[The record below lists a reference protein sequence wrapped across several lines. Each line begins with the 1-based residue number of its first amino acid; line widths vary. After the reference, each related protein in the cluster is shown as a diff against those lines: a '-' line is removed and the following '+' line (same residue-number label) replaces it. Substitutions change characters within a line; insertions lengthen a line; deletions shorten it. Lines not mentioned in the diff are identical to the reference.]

1 MALELSSRLRHA
13 WDAFAGNRDPTV
25 HYRTHYYGPGYGSRP
40 DRARFTRGNEKSIV
54 TAIYNKIAIDVS
66 QLNFAHVKLDENE
79 RFIGVVKSSL
89 NECLTLQANID
100 QTGRAFIQDAVMSMF
115 DEGHVAIVATETTE
129 DPRKTD
135 AYDVLALRTGKVVEW
150 YPEHVK
156 VRVYNARTA
165 KHEEIVLPKRNVA
178 IIENPLYAVVN
189 EKNSVMQR
197 LIKKLNLLDVIDE
210 QSGSGKLDMII
221 QLPYAVKTKAR
232 QEQAESRRKSIE
244 DQVNNSK
251 LGIAYIDATE
261 RITQLNRPVENNLL
275 KQIEYLTN
283 MGYSQLGITQGV
295 MDGTADEKTMQ
306 NYEVGTV
313 MVIANAIVDGL
324 KRTFLSKTART
335 QGKSIM
341 ILRDVF
347 KRAPLSQ
354 LAGILEQFTRNGII
368 SENEGRQVI
377 GYKPSDDEQA
387 DKLVNSNIKQ
397 PTEPPME
404 PGADP
409 AADPTMD
416 PAATETADSGSV
428 MDMPISD
435 YINQ

>member
-1 MALELSSRLRHA
+1 MALELTSRLRHA
-13 WDAFAGNRDPTV
+13 WDAFAGNRDPTY
-25 HYRTHYYGPGYGSRP
+25 HYRTYDYGPSYGYRP

-54 TAIYNKIAIDVS
+54 TAIYNRIAIDVS
-66 QLNFAHVKLDENE
+66 QLNFLHVKLDENE

-100 QTGRAFIQDAVMSMF
+100 QSGRAFIQDVVMSML
-115 DEGHVAIVATETTE
+115 DEGCVAIVATETTE

-135 AYDVLALRTGKVVEW
+135 AYDVLSLRVGKVVEW

-156 VRVYNARTA
+156 VEVYNARTG
-165 KHEEIVLPKRNVA
+165 KKEEIIQLKRNVA

-197 LIKKLNLLDVIDE
+197 LIKKLNLLDAIDE
-210 QSGSGKLDMII
+210 QSGSGKLDMVI
-221 QLPYAVKTKAR
+221 QLPYTIKTEAR
-232 QEQAESRRKSIE
+232 RAQAEKKRQDLE
-244 DQVNNSK
+244 DQLKGSK
-251 LGIAYIDATE
+251 YGVAYIDATE

-283 MGYSQLGITQGV
+283 MGYSQLGITQAV

-306 NYEVGTV
+306 NYEARTV
-313 MVIANAIVDGL
+313 AVIATAIVDGL

-341 ILRDVF
+341 CFRDVF
-347 KRAPLSQ
+347 KLAPLSQ
-354 LAGILEQFTRNGII
+354 LANILEQFTRNGII
-368 SENEGRQVI
+368 SENEARQQI
-377 GYKPSDDEQA
+377 GFKPSGDGQA

-397 PTEPPME
+397 PTEAPME
-404 PGADP
+404 PGV
-409 AADPTMD
+409 DPTMD
-416 PAATETADSGSV
+416 PAASDAADGGSI
-428 MDMPISD
+428 MDMPVSEVMGGE
-435 YINQ
+435 